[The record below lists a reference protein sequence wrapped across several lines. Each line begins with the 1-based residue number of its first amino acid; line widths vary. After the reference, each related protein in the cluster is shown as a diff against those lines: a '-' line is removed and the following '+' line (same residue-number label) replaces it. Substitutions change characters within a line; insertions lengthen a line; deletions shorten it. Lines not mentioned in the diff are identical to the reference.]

1 MNLFWRLFLWTVGLP
16 MVPIM
21 YALQRN
27 EAKPKKNLLVG
38 VTLPG
43 GAGEDAEVKAVLNR
57 YFKDLKQTA
66 LLCGCAVL
74 PFLFLR
80 SFAWTMLAWMSWMV
94 AAPLAFQIPFVR
106 CNRALSRLKERRG
119 WEKAEKAAVA
129 AELSAAAEEFRRPSA
144 LWFLPPFL
152 LSLIPFY
159 FDREL
164 LWVWTL
170 DAAMIPLFWL
180 CCRFLYRNRSEIT
193 GEDSEQ
199 NRTLTRI
206 RRYQWGRCWLVLAWE
221 TGAFNLL
228 FWLTLDRVWLLMGV
242 ILTYSGAVVGTVMGA
257 ELRVRRMQER
267 FSAGPGA
274 APPPDDDSHWL
285 WGMFYDN
292 PNDSRLLMNARTG
305 VGTTVN
311 LARPAGRLLLGLA
324 VLLLLCCPLS
334 GVYLIRMEAAEVR
347 LSMTEEA
354 LKAEF
359 FTTRYEI
366 PTNEVES
373 AELLDTLP
381 ALRRVMGTSL
391 ENAWTGTW
399 SARELGRLSCCLDP
413 RSGPWLL
420 VRKTDGRLLLL
431 GGGAETAE
439 IAAALRNGAAR
450 KAA

>member
-1 MNLFWRLFLWTVGLP
+1 
-16 MVPIM
+16 
-21 YALQRN
+21 
-27 EAKPKKNLLVG
+27 
-38 VTLPG
+38 
-43 GAGEDAEVKAVLNR
+43 
-57 YFKDLKQTA
+57 
-66 LLCGCAVL
+66 
-74 PFLFLR
+74 
-80 SFAWTMLAWMSWMV
+80 
-94 AAPLAFQIPFVR
+94 
-106 CNRALSRLKERRG
+106 
-119 WEKAEKAAVA
+119 
-129 AELSAAAEEFRRPSA
+129 
-144 LWFLPPFL
+144 
-152 LSLIPFY
+152 
-159 FDREL
+159 
-164 LWVWTL
+164 
-170 DAAMIPLFWL
+170 
-180 CCRFLYRNRSEIT
+180 
-193 GEDSEQ
+193 
-199 NRTLTRI
+199 
-206 RRYQWGRCWLVLAWE
+206 
-221 TGAFNLL
+221 
-228 FWLTLDRVWLLMGV
+228 
-242 ILTYSGAVVGTVMGA
+242 
-257 ELRVRRMQER
+257 
-267 FSAGPGA
+267 
-274 APPPDDDSHWL
+274 
-285 WGMFYDN
+285 
-292 PNDSRLLMNARTG
+292 MNARTG